1 MKQIRQI
8 MLIAICLLG
17 VAMWAQQTPPAQ
29 GDNSQAPAGHDKMG
43 HGQMGHGQM
52 GHGQMGHGQGMSA
65 DEHLQMLAQ
74 KLNLTDDQK
83 AKIKPILEQHMQ
95 ERQAIMKDQSLSQ
108 AEKHSKMQASMESA
122 HSKIEPILTED
133 QKKQFAEMM
142 KDMHGGAAK
151 KGESSKSESSPK

>member
-8 MLIAICLLG
+8 MLFAICLLG
-17 VAMWAQQTPPAQ
+17 LAVWAQQTPPAQ
-29 GDNSQAPAGHDKMG
+29 GDNSQAPSGHDKMG
-43 HGQMGHGQM
+43 HGQMGHG
-52 GHGQMGHGQGMSA
+52 HGMSA

-95 ERQAIMKDQSLSQ
+95 ERQSIMKDQTLSQ
-108 AEKHSKMQASMESA
+108 AEKHSKIQASMESA
-122 HSKIEPILTED
+122 HSKIEPILTDD
-133 QKKQFAEMM
+133 QKKEFTEMM

-151 KGESSKSESSPK
+151 HGESPKSDSSPK